1 MDIFCPANQAEEV
14 YIRSTRRFIRIF
26 FPSDVVHQRA
36 KRLCSRALTSHELE
50 EKKKERQKSATSP
63 RTRQREWALLRRKDK
78 SVNEEKERE
87 REMMKLCVSKHER
100 KELIHNEA
108 ASRNSWPN
116 HDLLKW
122 LFPLRFATSTVSTQ

>member
-1 MDIFCPANQAEEV
+1 MTILV
-14 YIRSTRRFIRIF
+14 
-26 FPSDVVHQRA
+26 
-36 KRLCSRALTSHELE
+36 
-50 EKKKERQKSATSP
+50 
-63 RTRQREWALLRRKDK
+63 LLRSSCVASALCMYFLLNSTFHATKLVAKNLILHGLAGHKGRERGHPMRRSGRKQETGGK
-78 SVNEEKERE
+78 KERE